1 MNMNTQ
7 IADPIENEK
16 PADNSAQFIRRLLK
30 RKTVAIGLFIL
41 LVFML
46 LALLAPWI
54 SPYSPY
60 KLSIV
65 NRLKP
70 PSEIYWFGTDEFG
83 RDVFSRTIYAA
94 RLSLLVGLA
103 VVTLSS
109 VIGVTMGLLAGFF
122 PRLDAPIARL
132 IDAMMAFPDI
142 LLAIAL
148 VAALGPSLITVI
160 VALSIVYAPRL
171 ARIVRASTLV
181 IRELPYVEAAVSMGI
196 STPNIMRRHVLRN
209 LISPIVVQATFLF
222 ASAMLAEA
230 GLSFLGLG
238 VSPEIPTWGT
248 MISSGR
254 QYIGQAD
261 WITLFPGIAII
272 LSVLSL
278 QMVGDGFRDLLD
290 PRLKKDL

>member
-1 MNMNTQ
+1 MAD
-7 IADPIENEK
+7 IATDTPKQVPSERSK
-16 PADNSAQFIRRLLK
+16 FLRRLLK
-30 RKTVAIGLFIL
+30 RKTVAAGLIVLTIF
-41 LVFML
+41 VL
-46 LALLAPWI
+46 LAVLAPWI
-54 SPYSPY
+54 APYSPS

-70 PSEIYWFGTDEFG
+70 PSGVYWFGTDEFG
-83 RDVFSRTIYAA
+83 RDIFSRTIYAG
-94 RLSLLVGLA
+94 RLSLLVGAA
-103 VVTLSS
+103 VVALSAA
-109 VIGVTMGLLAGFF
+109 IGVTLGLLAGFF
-122 PRLDAPIARL
+122 QKLDTPIARL

-148 VAALGPSLITVI
+148 VAALGPSLTTVI
-160 VALSIVYAPRL
+160 VALSVVYSPRL

-181 IRELPYVEAAVSMGI
+181 IRELPYVEAARALGI
-196 STPNIMRRHVLRN
+196 STFHITTRHVLRN
-209 LISPIVVQATFLF
+209 LLSPILVQGSFLF

-248 MISSGR
+248 MIAAGR

-261 WITLFPGIAII
+261 WMTYFPGFAII

-278 QMVGDGFRDLLD
+278 QMVGDGLRDMFD
-290 PRLKKDL
+290 PRLRKDL

>member
-1 MNMNTQ
+1 M
-7 IADPIENEK
+7 ADIVSTAQ
-16 PADNSAQFIRRLLK
+16 PARNPTILFIRRLLK
-30 RKTVAIGLFIL
+30 RKTVAAGLIVL
-41 LVFML
+41 LVFVL
-46 LALLAPWI
+46 LAVFAPMI
-54 SPYSPY
+54 APYSPS

-70 PSEIYWFGTDEFG
+70 PSELYWFGTDEFG
-83 RDVFSRTIYAA
+83 RDVFSRTIYAG
-94 RLSLLVGLA
+94 RLSLLVGAA
-103 VVTLSS
+103 VVALSALIGITL
-109 VIGVTMGLLAGFF
+109 GLLAGFF
-122 PRLDAPIARL
+122 QKLDTPIARL

-148 VAALGPSLITVI
+148 VAALGPSLTTVI
-160 VALSIVYAPRL
+160 IALAVVYSPRL

-181 IRELPYVEAAVSMGI
+181 IRELPYVEAAKALGI
-196 STPNIMRRHVLRN
+196 STFHIMTRHVLRN
-209 LISPIVVQATFLF
+209 LVSPILVQCTFLF

-248 MISSGR
+248 MISAGR

-261 WITLFPGIAII
+261 WMTYFPGFAII

-278 QMVGDGFRDLLD
+278 QMVGDGLRDMLD
-290 PRLKKDL
+290 PRLRRDL

>member
-1 MNMNTQ
+1 M
-7 IADPIENEK
+7 ADITSTAQ
-16 PADNSAQFIRRLLK
+16 PARNPTVLFIRRLLK
-30 RKTVAIGLFIL
+30 RKTVAAGLIVL
-41 LVFML
+41 LVFVL
-46 LALLAPWI
+46 LAVFAPMI
-54 SPYSPY
+54 APYSPS

-70 PSEIYWFGTDEFG
+70 PSELYWFGTDEFG
-83 RDVFSRTIYAA
+83 RDVFSRTIFAG
-94 RLSLLVGLA
+94 RLSLLVGAA
-103 VVTLSS
+103 VVALSALIGITL
-109 VIGVTMGLLAGFF
+109 GLLAGFF
-122 PRLDAPIARL
+122 QKLDTPIARL

-148 VAALGPSLITVI
+148 VAALGPSLTTVI
-160 VALSIVYAPRL
+160 IALAVVYSPRL

-181 IRELPYVEAAVSMGI
+181 IRELPYVEAAKALGI
-196 STPNIMRRHVLRN
+196 STFHIMTRHVLRN
-209 LISPIVVQATFLF
+209 LISPILVQCTFLF

-248 MISSGR
+248 MISAGR

-261 WITLFPGIAII
+261 WMTYFPGFAII

-278 QMVGDGFRDLLD
+278 QMVGDGLRDMFD
-290 PRLKKDL
+290 PRLRRDL

>member
-1 MNMNTQ
+1 M
-7 IADPIENEK
+7 
-16 PADNSAQFIRRLLK
+16 
-30 RKTVAIGLFIL
+30 IGLLIL
-41 LVFML
+41 LVIAA
-46 LALLAPWI
+46 LAILAPWI
-54 SPYSPY
+54 APYSPSR
-60 KLSIV
+60 LSVV

-83 RDVFSRTIYAA
+83 RDVFSRTIYAG
-94 RLSLLVGLA
+94 RLSLLVGASVVAFAA
-103 VVTLSS
+103 VFGVTL
-109 VIGVTMGLLAGFF
+109 GLVAGFF
-122 PRLDAPIARL
+122 RRLDTPIARI

-160 VALSIVYAPRL
+160 VALGIVYTPRL

-181 IRELPYVEAAVSMGI
+181 IRELPYVEAARALGVP
-196 STPNIMRRHVLRN
+196 TWRIMSRHVLRN
-209 LISPIVVQATFLF
+209 LVSPILVQGTFIF
-222 ASAMLAEA
+222 AYAMLAEA

-248 MISSGR
+248 MIAAGR

-261 WITLFPGIAII
+261 WMTWFPGVAII

-290 PRLKKDL
+290 PRLRKDL

>member
-1 MNMNTQ
+1 MSDITTRPPESD
-7 IADPIENEK
+7 ARK
-16 PADNSAQFIRRLLK
+16 FVRRLFK
-30 RKTVAIGLFIL
+30 RKTVAAGMIIL
-41 LVFML
+41 TIFVL
-46 LALLAPWI
+46 LAILAPWLT
-54 SPYSPY
+54 PYSPS

-70 PSEIYWFGTDEFG
+70 PSGTYFFGTDEFG
-83 RDVFSRTIYAA
+83 RDVFSRTIFAA
-94 RLSLLVGLA
+94 RLSLLVGAA
-103 VVTLSS
+103 VVVLSA
-109 VIGVTMGLLAGFF
+109 VIGVTLGLLAGFF
-122 PRLDAPIARL
+122 KSLDTPIARL

-148 VAALGPSLITVI
+148 VAALGPSLTTVI

-181 IRELPYVEAAVSMGI
+181 IRELPYVEAAQAMGI
-196 STPNIMRRHVLRN
+196 STFHIMTRHVLRN
-209 LISPIVVQATFLF
+209 VLSPILVQATFLF

-248 MISSGR
+248 MIAAGR

-261 WITLFPGIAII
+261 WMTLFPGVAII

-278 QMVGDGFRDLLD
+278 QMVGDGMRDMLD
-290 PRLKKDL
+290 PKLRKDL

>member
-1 MNMNTQ
+1 MTEITIQPSNT
-7 IADPIENEK
+7 PKRN
-16 PADNSAQFIRRLLK
+16 FVRRLFK
-30 RKTVAIGLFIL
+30 RKTVAAGIL
-41 LVFML
+41 ILTIFVVLAVF
-46 LALLAPWI
+46 APWI
-54 SPYSPY
+54 APYSPS

-70 PSEIYWFGTDEFG
+70 PGETYLLGTDEFG
-83 RDVFSRTIYAA
+83 RDVLSRTIFAG
-94 RLSLLVGLA
+94 RLSLLVGAA
-103 VVTLSS
+103 VVALSAL
-109 VIGVTMGLLAGFF
+109 IGVTLGLLAGFF
-122 PRLDAPIARL
+122 KKLDTPIARL

-148 VAALGPSLITVI
+148 VAALGPSLATVI
-160 VALSIVYAPRL
+160 VALSVVYAPRL

-181 IRELPYVEAAVSMGI
+181 IRELPYVEAAQALGI
-196 STPNIMRRHVLRN
+196 STFHIMTRHVLRN
-209 LISPIVVQATFLF
+209 LLSPILVQATFLF

-248 MISSGR
+248 MIAAGR

-261 WITLFPGIAII
+261 WMTLFPGIAII

-278 QMVGDGFRDLLD
+278 QMVGDGMRDMLD
-290 PRLKKDL
+290 PKLRKDL

>member
-1 MNMNTQ
+1 MADVVATTQ
-7 IADPIENEK
+7 KASSER
-16 PADNSAQFIRRLLK
+16 ALFIRRLFK
-30 RKTVAIGLFIL
+30 RKTVAAGIIVLA
-41 LVFML
+41 VFAI

-54 SPYSPY
+54 APYSPS

-70 PSEIYWFGTDEFG
+70 PSEMFWFGTDEFG
-83 RDVFSRTIYAA
+83 RDVFSRTIYAG
-94 RLSLLVGLA
+94 RLSLMVGAA
-103 VVTLSS
+103 VVVLSAM
-109 VIGVTMGLLAGFF
+109 IGVTLGLLAGFF
-122 PRLDAPIARL
+122 QRLDTPIARL
-132 IDAMMAFPDI
+132 VDAMMAFPDI

-148 VAALGPSLITVI
+148 VAALGPSLATVI
-160 VALSIVYAPRL
+160 VALSVVYSPRL

-181 IRELPYVEAAVSMGI
+181 IRELPYVEAAQSLGI
-196 STPNIMRRHVLRN
+196 STFHIMTRHVLRN
-209 LISPIVVQATFLF
+209 LISPIIVQCTFLF

-248 MISSGR
+248 MIAAGR

-261 WITLFPGIAII
+261 WMTYFPGLAII

-278 QMVGDGFRDLLD
+278 QMVGDGLRDMLD
-290 PRLKKDL
+290 PRLRRDL

>member
-1 MNMNTQ
+1 M
-7 IADPIENEK
+7 ADIVTSK
-16 PADNSAQFIRRLLK
+16 PAPNEGMKFLRRLLK
-30 RKTVAIGLFIL
+30 RKTVAAGVIVLTIF
-41 LVFML
+41 VL
-46 LALLAPWI
+46 LAVFAPLI
-54 SPYSPY
+54 APYNPS

-83 RDVFSRTIYAA
+83 RDIFSRTIYAG
-94 RLSLLVGLA
+94 RLSLLVGA
-103 VVTLSS
+103 VVVILSTL
-109 VIGVTMGLLAGFF
+109 VGVTLGLLAGFF
-122 PRLDAPIARL
+122 KRLDTPIARL

-148 VAALGPSLITVI
+148 VAALGPSLTTVI
-160 VALSIVYAPRL
+160 IALSIVYAPRL

-181 IRELPYVEAAVSMGI
+181 IRELPYVEAAQALGI
-196 STPNIMRRHVLRN
+196 STFHIMTRHVLRN
-209 LISPIVVQATFLF
+209 LMSPILVQGTFLF

-248 MISSGR
+248 MIAAGR

-261 WITLFPGIAII
+261 WMTLFPGIAIV
-272 LSVLSL
+272 LAVLSL
-278 QMVGDGFRDLLD
+278 QMVGDGLRDMLD
-290 PRLKKDL
+290 PKLRREL